1 MKDVIFGGNYKCRAQ
16 STSIIQVINKKWQNI
31 KIGCISPGARWQIA
45 YQNKDAMK
53 RVRGYNVPNMKFPF
67 LGQCS
72 VYCAEVELRY
82 LVMQAHVYETL
93 VGHINPLIAG

>member
-53 RVRGYNVPNMKFPF
+53 RVRCCYVSNMMFPI
-67 LGQCS
+67 LGL
-72 VYCAEVELRY
+72 VLMYCAKVELCY